1 MLKLKRKKNAKTKM
15 MLTYENDAGRQCT
28 MFGSEVTLRSMI
40 KFMAKN
46 NLVRR
51 ADDDVYYLTNGA
63 GYWEKV
69 F

>member
-28 MFGSEVTLRSMI
+28 MFGSEVTL
-40 KFMAKN
+40 N

-51 ADDDVYYLTNGA
+51 ADDDGYYLTNGA